1 MARKGI
7 ILRGMINITYL
18 RLRLKIYQIKIL
30 SIHLQSE
37 NAIIIHI
44 SLPIVYTGATGTFLE
59 ITPIILLIFRRIVQ
73 ELHILP
79 Q

>member
-1 MARKGI
+1 MN
-7 ILRGMINITYL
+7 NITYL
-18 RLRLKIYQIKIL
+18 RLRLKICQIKIL
-30 SIHLQSE
+30 LINLQSE

-44 SLPIVYTGATGTFLE
+44 SLPIIYTGAKGTFLE
-59 ITPIILLIFRRIVQ
+59 ITPLILPIFRRIVQ

>member
-1 MARKGI
+1 MN
-7 ILRGMINITYL
+7 NITYL

-30 SIHLQSE
+30 LIHLQSE

-44 SLPIVYTGATGTFLE
+44 SLPIVHTGATGTFLE
-59 ITPIILLIFRRIVQ
+59 ITPLTLLIFRRIVK